1 MVPRR
6 DGEVAAGEQHV
17 ALINLAA
24 REINYK
30 IVYYGCGLCGKTTNI
45 QNIPRRIKPAARAPL
60 VSLAT
65 EEERTLYF
73 DFLPLSVGTVKGLRT
88 RFHLYTV
95 PGQSFYNASRKLV
108 LQGTDGV
115 VFVADSQI
123 SRLDENVD
131 SYLNLWDNL
140 RSQGDDLS
148 RLGMVLQMNKR
159 DLGEVFSVADMTELL
174 NHTDSPVLEACALSG
189 AGVFD
194 TLKTVCKQVIAKSTE
209 A

>member
-1 MVPRR
+1 M
-6 DGEVAAGEQHV
+6 

-45 QNIPRRIKPAARAPL
+45 QYIHKRVNPAAKGRL
-60 VSLAT
+60 VSIAT

-73 DFLPLSVGTVKGLRT
+73 DFLPLSLGDVKGLRT
-88 RFHLYTV
+88 RFHIYTV

-108 LQGTDGV
+108 LQGVDGV
-115 VFVADSQI
+115 VFVVDSQV

-140 RSQGDDLS
+140 MSQGEDLS
-148 RLGMVLQMNKR
+148 KLGVVLQMNKR
-159 DLGEVFSVADMTELL
+159 DLSTIFSVADLDDL
-174 NHTDSPVLEACALSG
+174 VNHTHSPVVEACALTG
-189 AGVFD
+189 AGVFE
-194 TLKTVCKQVIAKSTE
+194 TLKTACKQVIAKSS
-209 A
+209 

>member
-1 MVPRR
+1 
-6 DGEVAAGEQHV
+6 V

-45 QNIPRRIKPAARAPL
+45 QYIHRRVNPGARGRL
-60 VSLAT
+60 VSIAT

-73 DFLPLSVGTVKGLRT
+73 DFLPLSLGTVKGLRT

-108 LQGTDGV
+108 LQGVDGV

-140 RSQGDDLS
+140 MAQNEDPGN
-148 RLGMVLQMNKR
+148 LGIVLQMNKR
-159 DLGEVFSVADMTELL
+159 DLSSIFSVADLTELL
-174 NHTDSPVLEACALSG
+174 NHTGSPVVEACALTG
-189 AGVFD
+189 VGVFE
-194 TLKTVCKQVIAKSTE
+194 TLKTVCKQVIAKSSQS
-209 A
+209 

>member
-1 MVPRR
+1 
-6 DGEVAAGEQHV
+6 V

-45 QNIPRRIKPAARAPL
+45 QYIHRRANPGARGRL
-60 VSLAT
+60 VSIAT

-73 DFLPLSVGTVKGLRT
+73 DFLPLSLGTVKGLRT

-108 LQGTDGV
+108 LQGVDGV

-140 RSQGDDLS
+140 RAQNEDPNN
-148 RLGMVLQMNKR
+148 LGVVLQMNKR
-159 DLGEVFSVADMTELL
+159 DLGNVFSVADLTELL
-174 NHTDSPVLEACALSG
+174 NHTGSPVIEACALTG
-189 AGVFD
+189 VGVFE
-194 TLKTVCKQVIAKSTE
+194 TLKTVCKQVIAKSSR
-209 A
+209 

>member
-1 MVPRR
+1 M
-6 DGEVAAGEQHV
+6 

-45 QNIPRRIKPAARAPL
+45 QYIHRRVNPGARGRL
-60 VSLAT
+60 VSIAT

-73 DFLPLSVGTVKGLRT
+73 DFLPLSLGTVKGLRT

-108 LQGTDGV
+108 LQGVDGV

-140 RSQGDDLS
+140 MDQNEDPSN
-148 RLGMVLQMNKR
+148 LGVVLQLNKR
-159 DLGEVFSVADMTELL
+159 DLGSIFSVTDLTELL
-174 NHTDSPVLEACALSG
+174 NHTGSPVIEACALTG
-189 AGVFD
+189 VGVFE
-194 TLKTVCKQVIAKSTE
+194 TLKTVCKQVIAKSSRS
-209 A
+209 

>member
-1 MVPRR
+1 
-6 DGEVAAGEQHV
+6 V

-45 QNIPRRIKPAARAPL
+45 QYIHRRINPSARGRL
-60 VSLAT
+60 VSIAT

-73 DFLPLSVGTVKGLRT
+73 DFLPLSLGTVKGLRT

-108 LQGTDGV
+108 LQGVDGI
-115 VFVADSQI
+115 VFVVDSQI

-131 SYLNLWDNL
+131 SYLNMWDNL
-140 RSQGDDLS
+140 MVQGEDLS
-148 RLGMVLQMNKR
+148 ALGVVLQMNKR
-159 DLGEVFSVADMTELL
+159 DLGSTFSVADLSELL
-174 NHTDSPVLEACALSG
+174 NHTQSPVVEACALTG
-189 AGVFD
+189 VGVFE
-194 TLKTVCKQVIAKSTE
+194 TLKTVCKQVIAKSAE
-209 A
+209 G

>member
-1 MVPRR
+1 
-6 DGEVAAGEQHV
+6 V

-45 QNIPRRIKPAARAPL
+45 QYIHRRVNPAARGRL
-60 VSLAT
+60 VSIAT

-73 DFLPLSVGTVKGLRT
+73 DFLPLSLGTVQGLRT

-108 LQGTDGV
+108 LQGVDGV
-115 VFVADSQI
+115 VFVVDSQV

-131 SYLNLWDNL
+131 SYLNLWENL
-140 RSQGDDLS
+140 ISQGDDLS

-159 DLGEVFSVADMTELL
+159 DLSSIFSVTDLNELL
-174 NHTDSPVLEACALSG
+174 NHTDCPVVEACALTG
-189 AGVFD
+189 AGVFE
-194 TLKTVCKQVIAKSTE
+194 TLKTACKQTIAKSSQF
-209 A
+209 

>member
-1 MVPRR
+1 
-6 DGEVAAGEQHV
+6 V

-45 QNIPRRIKPAARAPL
+45 QYIHRRVNPATRGRL
-60 VSLAT
+60 VSIST

-73 DFLPLSVGTVKGLRT
+73 DFLPLSLGTVKGLRT

-108 LQGTDGV
+108 LQGADGV

-131 SYLNLWDNL
+131 SYLNMWDNL
-140 RSQGDDLS
+140 LAEGEDPN
-148 RLGMVLQMNKR
+148 RLGLVIQMNKR
-159 DLGEVFSVADMTELL
+159 DLSSVFSVTDLTDLL
-174 NHTDSPVLEACALSG
+174 NHTDSPVIEACALTG
-189 AGVFD
+189 MGVFE
-194 TLKTVCKQVIAKSTE
+194 TLKTTCKQVIAKSVQP
-209 A
+209 

>member
-1 MVPRR
+1 M
-6 DGEVAAGEQHV
+6 

-45 QNIPRRIKPAARAPL
+45 QYIHRRINPSARGRL

-115 VFVADSQI
+115 VFVVDSQL

-131 SYLNLWDNL
+131 SYLNLWENL
-140 RSQGDDLS
+140 QSQGDDLS

-159 DLGEVFSVADMTELL
+159 DLSDIFATTDLAELL
-174 NHTDSPVLEACALSG
+174 NHTESPVVEACAISG
-189 AGVFD
+189 VGVFE
-194 TLKTVCKQVIAKSTE
+194 TLKTVCKQVIAKSTDG
-209 A
+209 